1 MSVSFYGYVQESR
14 DGQTIWTWPAS
25 MRNRLSAEFVPAYGT
40 PEYQEWYD
48 NDLEIPNPDYDA
60 RLDVN
65 MAERNAQFVLNELG
79 FLTST
84 NLYSLY
90 NGDPLPIDVFEIGV
104 RATIARN
111 PEPIYGIA
119 GIDIDDGHGPRMID
133 RGVADGYVNRRL
145 AQLLVLVEAAR
156 EYGATHIGWG

>member
-1 MSVSFYGYVQESR
+1 MSISFYGYVRETR
-14 DGQTIWTWPAS
+14 DGQMTWTWPAS
-25 MRNRLSAEFVPAYGT
+25 MNGRMSSEFVPATGT
-40 PEYQEWYD
+40 PEYQAWYD
-48 NDLEIPNPDYDA
+48 NDLDTTNPDYDA
-60 RLDVN
+60 RLDLN

-79 FLTST
+79 FF
-84 NLYSLY
+84 NGDLY
-90 NGDPLPIDVFEIGV
+90 NSDPMPIDVFEAGL

-119 GIDIDDGHGPRMID
+119 DAHGPQMFIS
-133 RGVADGYVNRRL
+133 GIADGYANQRL